1 MELQQL
7 PLEPEQFLVV
17 EMVNQPRSLSPLHL
31 QEMELVLV
39 IS

>member
-1 MELQQL
+1 MELWDVH
-7 PLEPEQFLVV
+7 PELGQFLVV

-39 IS
+39 IL